1 MTYSQRHTAIYS
13 AIAAL
18 IIAVIT
24 NLFFLIYT
32 EYSIYLGGIDLYYI
46 DINLLENSS
55 AGYLPAITSPFFW
68 KRTALHTIANF
79 FLLFILFYIDLK
91 ILYSEKILQKYKLT
105 LAVVSNIVISCIV
118 IYFDT
123 LTMLH
128 FNTYNNA
135 EVYNTLGLIIAI
147 GSRDFSL
154 AAVVCL
160 SMIIKYYIDRQTK
173 IESENKALKTANFM
187 FKYEV
192 LKTKLNPHF
201 LFNSLN
207 TLDSLIA
214 INSDRSSEFV
224 HKLSAIY
231 RYVLNQ
237 TDITTVRDE
246 LNFAKFYGDLLII
259 RYEKCLTI
267 NYDVDDDILDYN
279 LLPFSIQLLIE
290 NVIKHNTISNNHPMT
305 INVVARDGI
314 IEVTNIINPRR
325 EAVSS
330 SGLGLKMLNERIKLL
345 NNQEIEISQI
355 DNTFRVI
362 IPVI

>member
-1 MTYSQRHTAIYS
+1 MTYSQKHTVIYS
-13 AIAAL
+13 AIAAF
-18 IIAVIT
+18 IIAVVA

-46 DINLLENSS
+46 DVNLLDDSN
-55 AGYLPAITSPFFW
+55 ANNLPAITSHLFW
-68 KRTALHTIANF
+68 KRAALHTIANF
-79 FLLFILFYIDLK
+79 ILLFILFYIGLN
-91 ILYSEKILQKYKLT
+91 ILYSKKIEQKYKLT
-105 LAVVSNIVISCIV
+105 SAVVINTVISCAF
-118 IYFDT
+118 IYLDT

-128 FNTYNNA
+128 FNIHNNA
-135 EVYNTLGLIIAI
+135 EVYNTLGLVVAI

-154 AAVVCL
+154 TAIVCL
-160 SMIIKYYIDRQTK
+160 SLIIKYYVDRQEEMK
-173 IESENKALKTANFM
+173 SENEALKTANFM

-214 INSDRSSEFV
+214 INSNRSSEFV

-267 NYDVDDDILDYN
+267 SYDVSDDILDCH

-290 NVIKHNTISNNHPMT
+290 NVVKHNTISNNHPMT
-305 INVVARDGI
+305 INVVARDGK
-314 IEVTNIINPRR
+314 IEVTNSINPRR
-325 EAVSS
+325 EAISS

-345 NNQEIEISQI
+345 NNHEIEISQI
-355 DNTFRVI
+355 NNTFRVI